1 VTPTD
6 DRPSRSSTCEAGSV
20 EHDGY
25 PRKVSN
31 ATRRSFRGLFVGIDR
46 YASSAIS
53 WLSCAER
60 DATALHALFADTFGD
75 GGELLTSEQATR
87 AAILAQLEALKG
99 CSENDFVVIAFSGH
113 GSELH
118 QLVTYDAEITNLAGT
133 TIPLAEL
140 ADHFAEIP
148 ARRLVCV
155 LDCCFSGGMG
165 AKVLRV
171 DAQPR
176 GLKSTDVLL
185 EELAG
190 EGRLI
195 LTASRSTEEAWENG
209 QVGHGLLTY
218 HLVEAL
224 KGAEEVR
231 SAGKISVLSLLQHVT
246 RSVIDAAHEIGATQ
260 NPSLRGT
267 IDGEFVWPVF
277 TPGAQYYAAF
287 PEKLHPPAAAEIASL
302 AAFGFSEPVLAAWS
316 AAIPKL
322 NQLQLAAI
330 NEFGVLDSADLVV
343 SAPTSSGK
351 TMIGELAALK
361 GIGEH
366 RRALFL
372 LPLKALVNDKHQEF
386 ERKYGPLGLRTIR
399 ATGEF
404 NDDIPDLMQGHY
416 DVALMTYE
424 KATALLLANPHLL
437 RQVGTIVIDE
447 VQTVVDESRG
457 ANLEF
462 LLTFLKVRRR
472 QGIVPQMVAL
482 SAVIGDTNGLERWFG
497 GRLLRREERPVPL
510 REGVLT
516 HGGAFRF
523 LAPDGREQQE
533 PLISVGYGSGSS
545 QDWVIPLLAKLTDED
560 KKVIVFRETKGE
572 TTGCAAYLARTLGLP
587 LADAAIAELPAAD
600 PSTASSALRQVM
612 YGGVAFHNADL
623 DREEKLVIE
632 RHFRDPASPL
642 KVIVATT
649 TLAMGVNTP
658 ASAVVIVGLTHPGAV
673 PYSVAEYKNMI
684 GRAGRLGFNEEGE
697 SYIVPPNPP
706 ESHAWAAYV
715 LGQPEDLQ
723 SRFLAAGTDPRSLTL
738 RVLASAGEAGLQRE
752 DIISFLEESFGA
764 FQERARRE
772 GWEWDE
778 GAVRAALAELETHE
792 LVAAADD
799 GSYHPTE
806 LGRLAGESGIEVESM
821 VRLVAALRPLAASQL
836 NDAALVTAAQ
846 LTVEL
851 YEVLFPL
858 NKKSTRK
865 EPFHWPNLLSRWA
878 PLQLVRSLALR
889 ASDRFTVTLRAKRAT
904 ACLMWMSTQP
914 RTAIERAVIQFG
926 GARTAAGP
934 IQSVAS
940 RTCDVLP
947 VVARTAE
954 ILHPGTD
961 LGEQTAELL
970 VCLEIG
976 LPKELAQL
984 ALAGGR
990 ALNRGEYLQLLA
1002 AGVATPEAVRD
1013 AEDEAIE
1020 LVLGSAAR
1028 VTQFRRDV
1036 NVCLEREG
1044 DRAALAALLA
1054 EVDAN
1059 AA

>member
-1 VTPTD
+1 MK
-6 DRPSRSSTCEAGSV
+6 G
-20 EHDGY
+20 
-25 PRKVSN
+25 K
-31 ATRRSFRGLFVGIDR
+31 TRGTFQGLFIGIDR
-46 YASSAIS
+46 YASDAIG
-53 WLSCAER
+53 WLSCAEL
-60 DATALHALFADTFGD
+60 DATALHSLFADTFGD
-75 GGELLTSEQATR
+75 GGELLTSDQATR
-87 AAILAQLEALKG
+87 AAILGELETLKS
-99 CSENDFVVIAFSGH
+99 CSEDDFVVITFSGH

-118 QLVTYDAEITNLAGT
+118 QLVTYDTEITNLAGT
-133 TIPLAEL
+133 TIPLSEL

-148 ARRLVCV
+148 ARRLVCI

-171 DAQPR
+171 DAKPR
-176 GLKSTDVLL
+176 ALKSTDALL
-185 EELAG
+185 DELAG

-195 LTASRSTEEAWENG
+195 LTASSPTEEAWENG
-209 QVGHGLLTY
+209 RVGHGLLTY
-218 HLVEAL
+218 HLLEAL
-224 KGAEEVR
+224 KGTDEVR
-231 SAGKISVLSLLQHVT
+231 SAGKIPVLGLLQHVT
-246 RSVIDAAHEIGATQ
+246 RSVIDAAREIGATQ

-267 IDGEFVWPVF
+267 IDGDFVWPVF
-277 TPGAQYYAAF
+277 TPGERYFGAF
-287 PEKLHPPAAAEIASL
+287 PEKLHPPATEEIASL
-302 AAFGFSEPVLAAWS
+302 ADFGFPNAVLAAWS
-316 AAIPKL
+316 AAIATL
-322 NQLQLAAI
+322 NQLQLDAI
-330 NEFGVLDSADLVV
+330 NEFGALDGANLVV

-361 GIGEH
+361 GITEH

-404 NDDIPDLMQGHY
+404 NDDIPDLMRGHY
-416 DVALMTYE
+416 DVCLMTYE

-437 RQVGTIVIDE
+437 RQVGTVVIDE
-447 VQTVVDESRG
+447 AQMIVDKSRG
-457 ANLEF
+457 TNLEF

-472 QGIVPQMVAL
+472 QGIAPQIVAL
-482 SAVIGDTNGLERWFG
+482 SAVIGDTNGLERWLG

-516 HGGAFRF
+516 RGGSVRF
-523 LAPDGREQQE
+523 LAPDGTEKEE
-533 PLISVGYGSGSS
+533 PLVRVGYGGGSS
-545 QDWVIPLLAKLTDED
+545 QDWVIPLVAKLTADD

-572 TTGCAAYLARTLGLP
+572 TTGCAAYLARTLSLP
-587 LADAAIAELPAAD
+587 PASDAIAELPAAD
-600 PSTASSALRQVM
+600 PSATSGALRQVM
-612 YGGVAFHNADL
+612 AGGVAFHNADL

-658 ASAVVIVGLTHPGAV
+658 ASAVVIVGLTHPGEMA
-673 PYSVAEYKNMI
+673 YSVAEYKNMI

-697 SYIVPPNPP
+697 SYLVPPNPP

-715 LGQPEDLQ
+715 LGQPEDLY
-723 SRFLAAGTDPRSLTL
+723 SRFLAAETDPRSLIL
-738 RVLASAGEAGLQRE
+738 RVLASAGEAGLLRE

-764 FQERARRE
+764 FQEQARRG

-778 GAVRAALAELETHE
+778 AAVRSALDELESHE
-792 LVAAADD
+792 LVAPADD
-799 GSYHPTE
+799 GTYRPTQ

-821 VRLVAALRPLAASQL
+821 VRLVAALRPLDASQL

-846 LTVEL
+846 MTEEL
-851 YEVLFPL
+851 DDVIFPL
-858 NKKSTRK
+858 NRKSTRK
-865 EPFHWPNLLSRWA
+865 EPVHWPNMLSRWA
-878 PLQLVRSLALR
+878 PLQLVRSLTFR
-889 ASDRFTVTLRAKRAT
+889 VRDRSTATLRAKRAT

-914 RTAIERAVIQFG
+914 RTVIERAVIQFG

-934 IQSVAS
+934 IQAVAS

-961 LGEQTAELL
+961 LSEQTAALL

-976 LPKELAQL
+976 LPKELAPL
-984 ALAGGR
+984 ALAAGR

-1002 AGVATPEAVRD
+1002 AGIGTPEGVRD
-1013 AEDEAIE
+1013 ADDQSLEQ
-1020 LVLGSAAR
+1020 VLGSSMR
-1028 VTQFRRDV
+1028 VRQLRMDV
-1036 NVCLEREG
+1036 EAHLKRESER
-1044 DRAALAALLA
+1044 AMLAALVA
-1054 EVDAN
+1054 EVDA